1 MTTTSPKNDAIPGE
15 QAVHVS
21 YWRSAIFAPLGDGQR
36 RRRGSDAVRLTLAL
50 IAVLCAALVV
60 RANSHAE
67 QVVEK
72 VLSPPPQG
80 IKWLVDVFWIGGSFG
95 TVALL
100 LLLALVWRRW
110 NILRDLASAA
120 VGTLAVDGVLVLGLG
135 RDGGRPDVQSLAG
148 YNLNFPVLNIA
159 VAVATACLP
168 YLARGVQRLI
178 DFVLGFAVVATMV
191 AGHGLPV
198 NVLGS
203 ISSNYGLRG
212 DRTLRQTP
220 QHRPQSLLVLLQ
232 GHAVSL
238 IVTGPGEVRQ

>member
-1 MTTTSPKNDAIPGE
+1 MPN
-15 QAVHVS
+15 
-21 YWRSAIFAPLGDGQR
+21 RSSNP
-36 RRRGSDAVRLTLAL
+36 
-50 IAVLCAALVV
+50 
-60 RANSHAE
+60 HAE

-72 VLSPPPQG
+72 VLSPPPLG

-100 LLLALVWRRW
+100 LLLALIWRRW

-120 VGTLAVDGVLVLGLG
+120 VGTLAVTGVLVLVLG
-135 RDGGRPDVQSLAG
+135 QDGGRPDVQSWAG

-159 VAVATACLP
+159 VAVAVATVCLP

-178 DFVLGFAVVATMV
+178 EFVLGFAVVATMV

-203 ISSNYGLRG
+203 MAIGWGVTAAVHLAFGSPLGLPSGEEVEALLKTIGLQPLAVTPMVSQTWGAAHYVAQMSEDGPLAVTFYGRDASDAQLVTKPGDTSSTETR
-212 DRTLRQTP
+212 
-220 QHRPQSLLVLLQ
+220 
-232 GHAVSL
+232 
-238 IVTGPGEVRQ
+238 VRHSP